1 MTAEIIA
8 FGSEYDNI
16 IFFPFIYN
24 NNNIKLYLQDH
35 TYIQYCKSYL
45 YFKNKN

>member
-16 IFFPFIYN
+16 IFFSI
-24 NNNIKLYLQDH
+24 
-35 TYIQYCKSYL
+35 YIQQQQHQALFAGPYIHTVLQKL
-45 YFKNKN
+45 FIF